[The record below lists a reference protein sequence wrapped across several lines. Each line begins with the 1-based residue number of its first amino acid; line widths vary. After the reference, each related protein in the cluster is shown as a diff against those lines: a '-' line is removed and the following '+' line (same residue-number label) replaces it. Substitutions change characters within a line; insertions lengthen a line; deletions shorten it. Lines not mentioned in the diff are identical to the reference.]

1 MYKER
6 DFEELWSKYE
16 GLLSR
21 LENEEINKLIDKLG
35 QRIIM
40 TSYSQKESE
49 PFCGIGGIVEY
60 ALELAKTASLLSS
73 TLNYNVSKGSIVKS
87 SLLSIIGRIGND
99 KYDRFV
105 EQDSDWHKEKL
116 GQYFKWNEDC
126 EKYKIQDMALYY
138 IQRFNIFLS
147 WDEWQA
153 IALIGEENDERAAF
167 YSESKSK
174 LAQLL
179 DMSHRIVISTE
190 KDKISGDH
198 VIPF

>member
-16 GLLSR
+16 GLLTR
-21 LENEEINKLIDKLG
+21 LENEGINNLLEKLG
-35 QRIIM
+35 QRIIT
-40 TSYSQKESE
+40 TSYSQKETE

-60 ALELAKTASLLSS
+60 ALELAKTASLLAS
-73 TLNYNVSKGSIVKS
+73 TLKYNVSKGSIVKT
-87 SLLSIIGRIGND
+87 SLLSVIGRIGNE

-126 EKYKIQDMALYY
+126 GKYKVQDMALYY
-138 IQRFNIFLS
+138 IQNYNIFLN